1 MELLIALVLFA
12 GMIAAWLVLPGSVD
26 THVTAREVEVVLP
39 TAVEQ
44 LA

>member
-12 GMIAAWLVLPGSVD
+12 GMIATWLMLPGSIE
-26 THVTAREVEVVLP
+26 TRPAAREVEVALP
-39 TAVEQ
+39 PALEQ

>member
-26 THVTAREVEVVLP
+26 TQVAAHMVEVVMP
-39 TAVEQ
+39 TAIEQ
-44 LA
+44 PA